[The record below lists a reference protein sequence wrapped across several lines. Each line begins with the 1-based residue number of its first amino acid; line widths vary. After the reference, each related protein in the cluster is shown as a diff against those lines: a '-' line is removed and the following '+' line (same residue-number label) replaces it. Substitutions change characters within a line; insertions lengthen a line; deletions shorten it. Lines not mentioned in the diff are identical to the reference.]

1 MCAWDTR
8 ALVRC
13 CGIWLL
19 FGLFVG
25 KKVLVEIFFSIARA
39 KEANKKICFV
49 LFCSSRDAKTK
60 QKNFFFVR
68 SRRGPGQQK
77 EKIFF
82 RRGDQQQ
89 KKKFFFLLVVLC
101 CSFGLCFFFPCLA
114 CGCCWIALKRSFSLS
129 HHTSCGFLS
138 GTKGQEC

>member
-1 MCAWDTR
+1 MRAWDTR

-19 FGLFVG
+19 FGLFMG

-39 KEANKKICFV
+39 KKQAKKFFCFV
-49 LFCSSRDAKTK
+49 LFVEGCKDKAKK
-60 QKNFFFVR
+60 FFFVR

-101 CSFGLCFFFPCLA
+101 CSFGLCFFFPSWLVDVV
-114 CGCCWIALKRSFSLS
+114 GLP
-129 HHTSCGFLS
+129 
-138 GTKGQEC
+138 